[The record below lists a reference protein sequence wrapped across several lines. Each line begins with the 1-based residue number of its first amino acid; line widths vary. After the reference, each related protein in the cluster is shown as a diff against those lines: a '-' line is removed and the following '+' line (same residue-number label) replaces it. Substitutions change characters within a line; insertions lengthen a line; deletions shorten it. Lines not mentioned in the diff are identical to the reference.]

1 MNNRYMNSC
10 GCDHPDM
17 PPMPPKPPKDKKSLA
32 MAYVPWQ
39 KWQNVMDGCSALKH
53 GTIFEELVL
62 PFEGSRAACSHFSG
76 RNANPYDNNHYRRGM
91 R

>member
-10 GCDHPDM
+10 GCDHPDSASLCLQNRQ
-17 PPMPPKPPKDKKSLA
+17 KTKSLA

-39 KWQNVMDGCSALKH
+39 KWQNVMDGCSVLKH

-62 PFEGSRAACSHFSG
+62 PFEGSPELPAPNLLAELRIIMTTTITG
-76 RNANPYDNNHYRRGM
+76 GV
-91 R
+91 